1 MAEEIARFYT
11 RSRRFPKMIGRMT
24 DGSRIIGGPYTMTQV
39 CIGGGVLM
47 ILLMTRT
54 VWTTGVMLLDLVI
67 VGGLAWGVT
76 WLVGLIPITRR
87 NLLSVLLSAVS
98 AMFKPVAGT
107 YKGRVPHL
115 GNAHR
120 VAGRIEQIS
129 LDSAPEAEEQS
140 PPPVQQPEREL
151 PPVSAP
157 IAAQPDKALPVLV
170 GAAHGRASLSAVE
183 RLLQQA
189 KNTKETN

>member
-1 MAEEIARFYT
+1 MGAGSSAART
-11 RSRRFPKMIGRMT
+11 RWRRRCA
-24 DGSRIIGGPYTMTQV
+24 S
-39 CIGGGVLM
+39 GGGVLM

-129 LDSAPEAEEQS
+129 LDSAREAEEQS
-140 PPPVQQPEREL
+140 PPPVQQPERG
-151 PPVSAP
+151 AP
-157 IAAQPDKALPVLV
+157 AGL
-170 GAAHGRASLSAVE
+170 GADSCTARQSTPGAGWGCPRPCFLE
-183 RLLQQA
+183 RG
-189 KNTKETN
+189 